1 MAHVIQPLLYDPEDP
16 GYRSDP
22 YPLYARLRTT
32 EPVHRSPLGYWVL
45 SRYADIDQVHRDPR
59 CVRGLQPGDGM
70 VAAWGG
76 WSSPIAA
83 ELGSWMLLRD
93 GVDHARFRRTVGK
106 AFHPAAIRSLRT
118 RIRGIVDALLDQAV
132 SRGAMD
138 VIGTWPCPCPSP

>member
-45 SRYADIDQVHRDPR
+45 SRYADIDLVHRDPR
-59 CVRGLQPGDGM
+59 CVRGIQPGDGM

-76 WSSPIAA
+76 
-83 ELGSWMLLRD
+83 
-93 GVDHARFRRTVGK
+93 
-106 AFHPAAIRSLRT
+106 
-118 RIRGIVDALLDQAV
+118 
-132 SRGAMD
+132 
-138 VIGTWPCPCPSP
+138 